1 MNPNLTPFDHAD
13 IKSALDGLDYVAHQA
28 ELRWGIGRLRLLV
41 ADDLRAKFDRQA
53 EMLDLF
59 LWSDTA
65 TCPEIIGKIAAMR
78 RAWAALD
85 AVATAAG
92 AAPRPP
98 EYLECPLPAGGVA
111 SILADD
117 ADAAIV
123 RDQAEGRHVAVY
135 TVSEIG
141 RMIAMAADVL
151 TVKAVFPGAEVTAIR
166 PRRQAKLDDSAVF

>member
-1 MNPNLTPFDHAD
+1 MLTSFDHAD
-13 IKSALDGLDYVAHQA
+13 IKSALDGLDYAAHQA

-53 EMLDLF
+53 GILDLF

-65 TCPEIIGKIAAMR
+65 TCSEIIGKIAAMR
-78 RAWAALD
+78 RAWAALHI
-85 AVATAAG
+85 AATASG
-92 AAPRPP
+92 QSPRAP

-111 SILADD
+111 CILADD

-123 RDQAEGRHVAVY
+123 RDQVQGRHVAMY

-141 RMIAMAADVL
+141 RMIAAAAGIL
-151 TVKAVFPGAEVTAIR
+151 TVKHEFPGAIVSQVRVKR
-166 PRRQAKLDDSAVF
+166 PPVLDDDSIPF